1 MVGKEVEVVRRP
13 LLSRGDPAACDGVAG
28 PAVVTLRLLRQRR
41 SCLWVGSK
49 KAERMKEARLEAA
62 GGGGRVGGMGESG
75 QEDR

>member
-1 MVGKEVEVVRRP
+1 MEGVRRL

-28 PAVVTLRLLRQRR
+28 PEGVTLRRLLRQRW

-49 KAERMKEARLEAA
+49 KAELMKEARLEAA
-62 GGGGRVGGMGESG
+62 GGRGRVGGMGESG